1 MLDDDVVGR
10 LVDVVSQPAND
21 PHDLADAA
29 LDHPI
34 GLGLT
39 NRRLLADRLEL
50 RAELLLAR
58 LLQGDDGMFRVG
70 LAHEPLVA
78 HAPNRVHRH

>member
-10 LVDVVSQPAND
+10 LDVVSQRAND

-29 LDHPI
+29 LDRPI
-34 GLGLT
+34 GLGLA

-50 RAELLLAR
+50 RAELLLVR
-58 LLQGDDGMFRVG
+58 LLQCDDGMFLVG
-70 LAHEPLVA
+70 LVQEPL
-78 HAPNRVHRH
+78 